1 MGMLVSLGLG
11 ALLLL
16 HLAAG
21 DRAAGTELG
30 RPNVVIVMV
39 DDMGFSDLGCY
50 GGEIERFAWFGPTWF
65 NIPVS
70 ESTQRRTP

>member
-1 MGMLVSLGLG
+1 MRMLVSLGLG
-11 ALLLL
+11 ALVLV
-16 HLAAG
+16 AAG
-21 DRAAGTELG
+21 DRAAGIESR

-50 GGEIERFAWFGPTWF
+50 GGEIERLAWFGPTWF